1 MTQLLLIDLI
11 NEKPM
16 IKLVYQFG
24 HLLMI
29 GILMTCEH
37 NQLISFSSSVT
48 IDPVASL
55 KERKSELEEHSR
67 IEGTL

>member
-1 MTQLLLIDLI
+1 
-11 NEKPM
+11 M

-29 GILMTCEH
+29 GILMTWEH

-48 IDPVASL
+48 IDPVASPREH
-55 KERKSELEEHSR
+55 KTELEEHSR
-67 IEGTL
+67 IEGKL